1 MVPAR
6 CSKGGLGYRGLYV
19 AQPGP
24 YKRGKRASG
33 VKDESRPADAA
44 AINQSTASR
53 IPVRPISLL
62 IVVTVIFYVG
72 IVTLAD
78 WDAFAAAVSALP
90 GALWVQVVSLSCLSY
105 LLRFARWHYFI
116 AALGNK
122 VPLLRNLEIYLAA
135 FALTL
140 TPGKAGE
147 TVRSIYLH
155 PYGVSYPHS
164 IGAFV
169 SERLLDVV
177 MVGVLASFAVSM
189 FPKER
194 PWMLA
199 AIASIA
205 IVLVL
210 LRSRLLTLIGRRA
223 ARRSVVGHAAKLV
236 ATVRFLLS
244 RHRLAV
250 AAPLSL
256 LAWMAQGISF
266 YLIVHAL
273 GYELTASTVVAIYC
287 LSLLAG
293 AASFIPGGLGAT
305 EAAIVLLLSA
315 AGVGQM
321 DAITASLVSRSLTLW
336 LAVGIGVVAM
346 TKTTLA
352 FQSVRSAKRG
362 E

>member
-1 MVPAR
+1 M
-6 CSKGGLGYRGLYV
+6 
-19 AQPGP
+19 
-24 YKRGKRASG
+24 
-33 VKDESRPADAA
+33 DESRPADAQ

-53 IPVRPISLL
+53 IPVRSISLA
-62 IVVTVIFYVG
+62 IVVTVVMYVG
-72 IVTLAD
+72 MATLAD
-78 WDAFAAAVSALP
+78 WEAFGAAVSALP
-90 GALWVQVVSLSCLSY
+90 GLLWAQVVVLSLLSY
-105 LLRFARWHYFI
+105 LLRFSRWHHFI
-116 AALGNK
+116 VALGHK
-122 VPLLRNLEIYLAA
+122 VPILRNLEIYLAA

-147 TVRSIYLH
+147 TIRSVYLH

-169 SERLLDVV
+169 SERLLDLVA
-177 MVGVLASFAVSM
+177 VGALASLAVSM
-189 FPKER
+189 FPEQR
-194 PWMLA
+194 LRMFA
-199 AIASIA
+199 AIAC
-205 IVLVL
+205 IVIVILL
-210 LRSRLLTLIGRRA
+210 LRSRLLSLIGRRA
-223 ARRSVVGHAAKLV
+223 AGSSVVGHAAKLV

-244 RHRLAV
+244 GRRVAV

-256 LAWMAQGISF
+256 MAWMAQAVSL

-287 LSLLAG
+287 LSILAG

-315 AGVGQM
+315 AGVGQT

-346 TKTTLA
+346 TKAALA
-352 FQSVRSAKRG
+352 NQQQSSIRG
-362 E
+362 